1 MADSFK
7 ISITLSPEIHFLCFS
22 EFYTKVCKPMV
33 IRKLIEQC
41 ISFVTEFPDQLEIVV
56 SLCCLEK

>member
-1 MADSFK
+1 
-7 ISITLSPEIHFLCFS
+7 
-22 EFYTKVCKPMV
+22 MV

>member
-7 ISITLSPEIHFLCFS
+7 IPITLSLEMHFLCFS

-33 IRKLIEQC
+33 IRKLIEQ
-41 ISFVTEFPDQLEIVV
+41 
-56 SLCCLEK
+56 SLCSNDCASLISK